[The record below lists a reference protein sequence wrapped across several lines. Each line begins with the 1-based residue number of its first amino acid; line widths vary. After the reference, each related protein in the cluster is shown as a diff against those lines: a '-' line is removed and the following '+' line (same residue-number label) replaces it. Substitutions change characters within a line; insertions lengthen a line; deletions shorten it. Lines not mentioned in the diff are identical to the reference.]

1 MNIVCIGLGLIGG
14 SFALK
19 MRRLYPNAL
28 VLGMDNNPIHLAK
41 ALEIGLIKGKATEK
55 DLLFADLVML
65 SVPVD
70 VATKLAPKLLNQ
82 LGENT
87 LLADMGSTKNKICT
101 SVEKHPKRGQFLAM
115 HPIAGTEFSGP
126 QSALESL
133 FDQQLMILC
142 DVEKTREDLT
152 KKMIS
157 ILEEIPMELKYMK
170 SNAHDKHL
178 AYVSHLS
185 HVSSFMLG
193 KTVLDLE
200 KNEEEIFALAGS
212 GFASTVRLAKSNP
225 RTWNA
230 IFKENKEEVLTS
242 LKEYIENLKNFQKML
257 ENDEFASL
265 ELQLEQTQR
274 IKEVLRIRKL
284 SYGE

>member
-265 ELQLEQTQR
+265 ELQLKQTQR